1 MIEVSVIVVMRNE
14 EKYILKCIESIE
26 NQFDKNDKWEL
37 ILVDGMSDDNTV
49 KWAKEYLKNKNFNWK
64 ILQNPKKIL
73 ASGWNI
79 GIQNSTG
86 SYVIRPDAHSE
97 LGNNY
102 IQEALDTFKKFD
114 ISVVCVGG
122 VLNNIGEGFIGE
134 AIADLFSSKFG
145 VGNSDFRTGVEK
157 LKFTDTAVFGLYK
170 KKIFNE
176 VGFFDENLK
185 RNQDIALHKKISKLG
200 YKFITNPK
208 MKINYFVRNDI
219 FSLIKK
225 AYNDGYWVLF
235 SGFKLRHIIPFLF
248 VLYLFFI
255 PLLYIFIGK
264 LALLPLVL
272 YLILDIVFALKDG
285 KNLKN
290 TLLLVILYPIF
301 HISYGMGTFIGFIN
315 KLFRKN

>member
-1 MIEVSVIVVMRNE
+1 MLEVSVILVSRNE
-14 EKYILKCIESIE
+14 EKYIIKCIQSIE
-26 NQFDKNDKWEL
+26 KQFNSNYKWEL
-37 ILVDGMSDDNTV
+37 ILVDGMSEDNTV
-49 KWAKEYLKNKNFNWK
+49 KLSKKYLENRNINWK
-64 ILQNPKKIL
+64 ILQNHKKIL

-79 GIQNSTG
+79 GIKESKG
-86 SYVIRPDAHSE
+86 KYVIRPDAHSE
-97 LGNNY
+97 LVNNY
-102 IQEALDTFKKFD
+102 IKNALSTFEKSD
-114 ISVVCVGG
+114 DDVVCVGG
-122 VLNNIGEGFIGE
+122 ILNNIGEGFIGE

-145 VGNSDFRTGVEK
+145 VGNSDFRIGVEN

-170 KKIFNE
+170 SKIFDE

-185 RNQDIALHKKISKLG
+185 RNQDISLHKTISKLG

-208 MKINYFVRNDI
+208 MRVNYFVRNNI

-225 AYNDGYWVLF
+225 AYNDGYWVFF

-272 YLILDIVFALKDG
+272 YLILDIFFALKDG
-285 KNLKN
+285 KSLKN
-290 TLLLVILYPIF
+290 VFLLIILYPIF
-301 HISYGMGTFIGFIN
+301 HISYGMGTFVGFVN

>member
-14 EKYILKCIESIE
+14 EEYILKCIKSIE
-26 NQFDKNDKWEL
+26 KQFDKNDKWEI
-37 ILVDGMSDDNTV
+37 ILVDGMSEDNTV
-49 KWAKEYLKNKNFNWK
+49 RLLKEYLNNKNINWR

-79 GIQNSTG
+79 GIKNSNG
-86 SYVIRPDAHSE
+86 IYVIRPDAHSE
-97 LGNNY
+97 LGKNY
-102 IQEALDTFKKFD
+102 IKEALNTFGKFD
-114 ISVVCVGG
+114 DKVVCVGG
-122 VLNNIGEGFIGE
+122 VLNNIAKGFIGE

-145 VGNSDFRTGVEK
+145 VGNSDFRTGVNS

-170 KKIFNE
+170 KKIFDE
-176 VGFFDENLK
+176 IGFFDEKLK
-185 RNQDIALHKKISKLG
+185 RNQDISLHKKISKLG
-200 YKFITNPK
+200 YKFVTNPK
-208 MKINYFVRNDI
+208 MRVNYFVRNNI

-272 YLILDIVFALKDG
+272 YLILDIFFALKDG
-285 KNLKN
+285 KSLKN
-290 TLLLVILYPIF
+290 VFLLIILYPIF
-301 HISYGMGTFIGFIN
+301 HISYGMGTFVGFVN